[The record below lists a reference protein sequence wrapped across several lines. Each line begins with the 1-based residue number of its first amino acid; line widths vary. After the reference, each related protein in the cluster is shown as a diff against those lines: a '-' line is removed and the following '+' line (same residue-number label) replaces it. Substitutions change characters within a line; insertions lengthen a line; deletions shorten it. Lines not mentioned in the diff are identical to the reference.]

1 MVVDYYFP
9 QFAPCAVD
17 PKLADGVGEIDFL
30 VGSSGSGPI
39 LGSRCPLKICSG
51 HVRVTSHVGSLQICL
66 SQLSGFWHG
75 YRKLSPPLLKYAKTN
90 GNNNNIASHLI
101 SCLSEFMPSPLNLLY
116 MYLTKKIKKLLL

>member
-1 MVVDYYFP
+1 MVVDYFP
-9 QFAPCAVD
+9 QFAPCVVD
-17 PKLADGVGEIDFL
+17 PIPADGVGEIDFL

-101 SCLSEFMPSPLNLLY
+101 SFLSEFIIAPKNLY
-116 MYLTKKIKKLLL
+116 YYLTFF

>member
-1 MVVDYYFP
+1 MVAGCYFP
-9 QFAPCAVD
+9 QFAPCVVG
-17 PKLADGVGEIDFL
+17 PKLADGVGVIDFL
-30 VGSSGSGPI
+30 FGSSGSGPS

-90 GNNNNIASHLI
+90 GNNNSIASHLI
-101 SCLSEFMPSPLNLLY
+101 SFLSEFIIAPKNLY
-116 MYLTKKIKKLLL
+116 YYLPFFKKLV